1 MTNASE
7 PPLDVD
13 EDDEPADPGESA
25 AEQAE
30 SLAQVEPAASRWEPS
45 GGLRELGE
53 HGGAFTSDLS
63 VGDFALCHQLGLK
76 PVSQVM
82 GSSIYQ
88 VGYQTTPWPSAMG
101 GSFMFE
107 MEALSAAWN
116 EVRGLALGRLAQEAE
131 PCWGGRGGRR
141 RSAHRRARLG
151 RKRDRVR
158 GDRTAVRHDKSS
170 PPADEANGHGDR
182 PVSRGRQGRQGR
194 HAPVLTELSVAD
206 YAKLLSA
213 GVEPLGVVAWS
224 SVFFVGA
231 SYSTQMMSGIGG
243 LGFTQNQELPEF
255 TQGVYSARESV
266 VARLTDQAAKLDA
279 SGVIGVRIAHG
290 IQRTTV
296 GRRHLFARRADGDL
310 PCDRHR
316 HPRGPRDDPLSA
328 RDHCRPD
335 DLEESTS
342 MNPTRGA
349 ET

>member
-1 MTNASE
+1 MSAND
-7 PPLDVD
+7 PPPDVE

-30 SLAQVEPAASRWEPS
+30 SLAQVER
-45 GGLRELGE
+45 GGIPLGAERRLRELGE

-101 GSFMFE
+101 GGFMFE
-107 MEALSAAWN
+107 MQALSEAWN
-116 EVRGLALGRLAQEAE
+116 EVRELALGRLAQEAE
-131 PCWGGRGGRR
+131 HVGADAVVGVDLNTGEHDWAENAIEYVVIG
-141 RSAHRRARLG
+141 
-151 RKRDRVR
+151 
-158 GDRTAVRHDKSS
+158 TAVRHDNAGAPGGSAAGAAK
-170 PPADEANGHGDR
+170 
-182 PVSRGRQGRQGR
+182 SRGVSPTGSGRHGR

-213 GVEPLGVVAWS
+213 GVEPRGVVAWS

-243 LGFTQNQELPEF
+243 IGFTQNQELPEF

-266 VARLTDQAAKLDA
+266 VERLTHQAAKLDA

-296 GRRHLFARRADGDL
+296 GAGTYSRGGLMVTFHAIGTAIREDRATIPYAPETIVDL
-310 PCDRHR
+310 
-316 HPRGPRDDPLSA
+316 
-328 RDHCRPD
+328 
-335 DLEESTS
+335 T
-342 MNPTRGA
+342 T
-349 ET
+349 

>member
-1 MTNASE
+1 MSANE
-7 PPLDVD
+7 PPLDLD
-13 EDDEPADPGESA
+13 EDDEPADPGESS

-30 SLAQVEPAASRWEPS
+30 SLARVER
-45 GGLRELGE
+45 GGIPLGAERRLRELGE

-101 GSFMFE
+101 GGFMFE
-107 MEALSAAWN
+107 MQALSDAWN
-116 EVRGLALGRLAQEAE
+116 EVRELALGRLAQEA
-131 PCWGGRGGRR
+131 GHVGADAVVGVD
-141 RSAHRRARLG
+141 L
-151 RKRDRVR
+151 
-158 GDRTAVRHDKSS
+158 RTGEHDWAENAIEYVVIGTAIRHDQASQAKGHT
-170 PPADEANGHGDR
+170 PPAR
-182 PVSRGRQGRQGR
+182 QRG
-194 HAPVLTELSVAD
+194 PVLTELSVAD

-231 SYSTQMMSGIGG
+231 SYSTQMMSGVGG

-266 VARLTDQAAKLDA
+266 VARLTHQAAKLDA

-296 GRRHLFARRADGDL
+296 GAGSYSRGGLMVSFHAIGTAIHEDRATIPHAPETIVDL
-310 PCDRHR
+310 
-316 HPRGPRDDPLSA
+316 
-328 RDHCRPD
+328 
-335 DLEESTS
+335 T
-342 MNPTRGA
+342 T
-349 ET
+349 

>member
-1 MTNASE
+1 MTNTNE
-7 PPLDVD
+7 PPFDVD
-13 EDDEPADPGESA
+13 EDDEPVDPGETA

-30 SLAQVEPAASRWEPS
+30 SLAQVER
-45 GGLRELGE
+45 GGIPLGAERRLRELGE

-116 EVRGLALGRLAQEAE
+116 EVRELALGRLAQEAE
-131 PCWGGRGGRR
+131 QVGADAVIGVNLNTGAHDWAENAIEYVVIGTAVRTEKPAGARAGLRSGGRG
-141 RSAHRRARLG
+141 
-151 RKRDRVR
+151 
-158 GDRTAVRHDKSS
+158 
-170 PPADEANGHGDR
+170 
-182 PVSRGRQGRQGR
+182 
-194 HAPVLTELSVAD
+194 PVLTELSVAD

-231 SYSTQMMSGIGG
+231 SYSTQMMSGVGG

-255 TQGVYSARESV
+255 TEGVYSARESV
-266 VARLTDQAAKLDA
+266 VARLTHQAAKLDA

-296 GRRHLFARRADGDL
+296 GGGTYSRGGLMVTFHAIGTAVREDQATIPFAPKTIVDL
-310 PCDRHR
+310 
-316 HPRGPRDDPLSA
+316 
-328 RDHCRPD
+328 
-335 DLEESTS
+335 T
-342 MNPTRGA
+342 T
-349 ET
+349 

>member
-1 MTNASE
+1 MSAND
-7 PPLDVD
+7 PPPDL
-13 EDDEPADPGESA
+13 EQDDEPADPGESVV
-25 AEQAE
+25 EQAE
-30 SLAQVEPAASRWEPS
+30 SLAQVER
-45 GGLRELGE
+45 GGLPLGAERRLRELGE

-88 VGYQTTPWPSAMG
+88 VGYQSTPWPSAMG
-101 GSFMFE
+101 GGFMFE
-107 MEALSAAWN
+107 MQALSEAWN
-116 EVRGLALGRLAQEAE
+116 EVRELALGRLAQEAE
-131 PCWGGRGGRR
+131 
-141 RSAHRRARLG
+141 HLG
-151 RKRDRVR
+151 ADAVV
-158 GDRTAVRHDKSS
+158 GVDLNTGEHDWAENAIEYVVIGTAVRHDETGALGGSTAKTNAPGGS
-170 PPADEANGHGDR
+170 AAGAGKNRDGARTG
-182 PVSRGRQGRQGR
+182 GRHGR

-255 TQGVYSARESV
+255 TQGVYNARESV
-266 VARLTDQAAKLDA
+266 VARLTQQAARLDA

-296 GRRHLFARRADGDL
+296 GAGTYSRGGLMVTFHAIGTAIREDRATIPYAPETIVDL
-310 PCDRHR
+310 
-316 HPRGPRDDPLSA
+316 
-328 RDHCRPD
+328 
-335 DLEESTS
+335 T
-342 MNPTRGA
+342 T
-349 ET
+349 